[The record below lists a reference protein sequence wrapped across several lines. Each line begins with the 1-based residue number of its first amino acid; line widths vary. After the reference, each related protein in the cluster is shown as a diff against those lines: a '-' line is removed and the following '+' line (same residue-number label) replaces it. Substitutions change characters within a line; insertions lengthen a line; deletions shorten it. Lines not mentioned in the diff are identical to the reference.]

1 MGARVLFI
9 GASGTEQIY
18 YAGLL
23 EGLSI
28 EAVFA
33 ASGAE
38 GRSRLRSA
46 DFDMIAVDTLLSDI
60 KAYELAKDIKNAGV
74 PMIAIGRQGDWEK
87 TDLKGNGFENL
98 IEKPVRFKM
107 LLAALLLYLPEN
119 KKKEIRLLDTV
130 RRIAEEEAAK
140 GDVDI
145 KAKLK
150 LIDRKDYT
158 SGIEYCGGEE
168 EFLSALKIFY
178 STIRAK
184 SDEIRGAFDNKDWKL
199 YVIKVH
205 ALKSSARIVGMR
217 SLSDMAKDL
226 EEAGNEK
233 NYSFINN
240 FTGEL
245 LKTYDGFEEKLRPI
259 FSDGQESGENGEAI
273 EDDREPASESTLKD
287 AYSSI
292 YEFCDGMDY
301 DLVNMVLKSLDEYR
315 LSDNDSRLVSNIK
328 IKLEAFDWDGIKAL
342 ISEVM

>member
-87 TDLKGNGFENL
+87 TELKGNGFENL

-150 LIDRKDYT
+150 LIDGMDYT
-158 SGIEYCGGEE
+158 RGIEYCGGEE

-233 NYSFINN
+233 NYSFIEN

-245 LKTYDGFEEKLRPI
+245 LKTYDGFEEKLKPI
-259 FSDGQESGENGEAI
+259 FDEGTDGSGVENAEDTREAVP
-273 EDDREPASESTLKD
+273 EGTLKD

-315 LSDNDSRLVSNIK
+315 LSDEESKLISNIK

-342 ISEVM
+342 LSEVM